1 MNLLMFNNINKKTSF
16 PTTRYQGSKNKI
28 TEWIKYVL
36 EEQNLTYETVLDG
49 FGGSASVSYMFK
61 KLKKTVTY
69 NDALKFNSI
78 IGKAL
83 IENSD
88 TTIDSNDLEYILS
101 NNKNTNYPTFIF
113 DNFHDV
119 YYTDEE
125 NKWLD
130 MIITNIRSIKNEK
143 KQAIAYFALFQA
155 CIIKR
160 PYNLFHRK
168 NLYVRT
174 QEVKRT
180 FGNKKT
186 WDTPFEEHFKK
197 FIYEAND
204 AIFSNGKNNNS
215 INMDIMNINKKFD
228 LVYIDSPY
236 VSAKGTGIDYLDF
249 YHFLEGIVDY
259 DNWMERI
266 EEKTKH
272 KRLKRYDHV
281 SQWSKKYI
289 ITKSF
294 EELFEKFKDSI
305 LVVSYRE
312 DGIPSLQELENLMR
326 KYKKDIIEVKSIEY
340 KYALSSKQTSEI
352 LIIGK

>member
-1 MNLLMFNNINKKTSF
+1 MNLKIFNETIQNPVF

-28 TEWIKYVL
+28 IDWISLVL
-36 EEQNLTYETVLDG
+36 TEQNLSYETVLDG
-49 FGGSASVSYMFK
+49 FGGSGAVSYMFK
-61 KLKKTVTY
+61 KMGKSVTY

-88 TTIDSNDLEYILS
+88 TTIDSNDLKYILTK
-101 NNKNTNYPTFIF
+101 NKNINYPTFIF

-130 MIITNIRSIKNEK
+130 IIITNIRSIKNEK
-143 KQAIAYFALFQA
+143 KQAIAYFALFQS

-174 QEVKRT
+174 QEVTRT

-197 FIYEAND
+197 FIYEANN
-204 AIFSNGKNNNS
+204 AIFSNKKSNNS
-215 INMDIMNINKKFD
+215 LNMDIMNINEKFD

-236 VSAKGTGIDYLDF
+236 ISAKGIGVDYLDF

-259 DNWMERI
+259 DNWVNRI

-272 KRLKRYDHV
+272 KRLKRYEHV

-312 DGIPSLQELENLMR
+312 DGIPSLQELENLMK
-326 KYKKDIIEVKSIEY
+326 KYKKEIIEIKSIEY
-340 KYALSSKQTSEI
+340 KYALSSKKTSEI

>member
-1 MNLLMFNNINKKTSF
+1 MTLKIFNDIVKETKF

-28 TEWIKYVL
+28 IDWIQVIL
-36 EEQNLTYETVLDG
+36 EEQNLSYNTVLDG
-49 FGGSASVSYMFK
+49 FGGSGSVSYMFK
-61 KLKKTVTY
+61 KIGKSVTY
-69 NDALKFNSI
+69 NDALLFNSI

-88 TTIDSNDLEYILS
+88 TIISNDDLKEILT
-101 NNKNTNYPTFIF
+101 KKQDFVYPTLIF

-125 NKWLD
+125 NEWLD
-130 MIITNIRSIKNEK
+130 IVITNIRNLNDEK
-143 KQAIAYFALFQA
+143 KQAIAYFALFQS

-174 QEVKRT
+174 QDVKRS

-197 FIYEAND
+197 FIIEANN
-204 AIFSNGKNNNS
+204 AVFSNGMDNFSLNK
-215 INMDIMNINKKFD
+215 DIMEINQEFD

-236 VSAKGTGIDYLDF
+236 VSSKGNGVDYLDF
-249 YHFLEGIVDY
+249 YHFLEGIVNY
-259 DNWMERI
+259 DTWQNKI
-266 EEKTKH
+266 DLKTKH
-272 KRLKRYDHV
+272 KRLKRIEHI
-281 SQWSKKYI
+281 SKWSKKDQI
-289 ITKSF
+289 K
-294 EELFEKFKDSI
+294 EAFEKLFMKFQNSI

-312 DGIPSLQELENLMR
+312 DGIPSLEEIETLMR
-326 KYKKDIIEVKSIEY
+326 KYKKEIIEIKSIDY
-340 KYALSSKQTSEI
+340 KYALSNKTTSEI